1 MGRGEGRK
9 SGTWS
14 SPRESAC
21 GGPGGSLLALASPR
35 LASPSRLVSSLDSTT
50 TIASCNSSLPRP
62 TPLTSASRTP
72 APAPLC
78 GSKNGALP
86 AVLAPFT
93 APALY
98 FFPLPP
104 FPFAHGEDHTTRKDF
119 PLPSILVVRR
129 DWNESERH
137 RVQQIC

>member
-9 SGTWS
+9 SGAWS

-35 LASPSRLVSSLDSTT
+35 LLVSSLDSTA

-62 TPLTSASRTP
+62 TPKTIASRTP

-78 GSKNGALP
+78 RSKNGALP

-93 APALY
+93 AATLY
-98 FFPLPP
+98 FSPFPPFPLP
-104 FPFAHGEDHTTRKDF
+104 HGEDHTTRTDF
-119 PLPSILVVRR
+119 SLPSILVVQR

-137 RVQQIC
+137 RKQQIC